1 MSEFKEYCVSQDSE
15 KLLLTNELFDS
26 KQLKLACNFCTRN
39 RRPSINISISSSL
52 FSSTKTQYF
61 ATIHFCFPTKSE
73 RDAKKMREKLID
85 TVCMELKVNVFFW
98 MSDRAP
104 ELETIF
110 VKLRW
115 IPFCEFLRRSVR
127 DLNIII
133 IIIIIITFFLFS
145 DKKIQF

>member
-15 KLLLTNELFDS
+15 KWLLTNELFDS

-52 FSSTKTQYF
+52 FSSTKTRYF

-73 RDAKKMREKLID
+73 RDAKKMREKFID

-133 IIIIIITFFLFS
+133 IIIITFFLFS